1 MCWTCGKCYSI
12 TKRLPGSLLSKS
24 SHHLTTVK
32 IFRDA
37 IAPRRQRARAAR
49 RLCVGSEGPLTRSKW
64 NINDHLQVPRLH
76 REEVQRPIF
85 MEPGAKKNKCAKKVR
100 KKIFYRKKKR
110 AKKKKKKTKTGKKKG
125 EKKKKEKQEK
135 KRRKKERKNKRE

>member
-1 MCWTCGKCYSI
+1 MSSSSGPSQTSGQRLPTQLLLWQEVCCRVVYHIREGGSPLLSVFCGSIIYWTCGKCYGI
-12 TKRLPGSLLSKS
+12 VKRLPGSLLSKS

-37 IAPRRQRARAAR
+37 IAPRHQRARAAR

-64 NINDHLQVPRLH
+64 NINNHLQVPRLH

-85 MEPGAKKNKCAKKVR
+85 MEPCE
-100 KKIFYRKKKR
+100 
-110 AKKKKKKTKTGKKKG
+110 
-125 EKKKKEKQEK
+125 EK
-135 KRRKKERKNKRE
+135 

>member
-1 MCWTCGKCYSI
+1 MLFRSRLLDRDYPPSCCYDRRCVVGLCIVSRKGGSPLLSVFCGSIMCWTCGKCYGI
-12 TKRLPGSLLSKS
+12 VKRLPDSLLSKS

-37 IAPRRQRARAAR
+37 TAPRRQRARAAR
-49 RLCVGSEGPLTRSKW
+49 RLCVGSKGPLTRSEW

-85 MEPGAKKNKCAKKVR
+85 MEPCAKK
-100 KKIFYRKKKR
+100 
-110 AKKKKKKTKTGKKKG
+110 
-125 EKKKKEKQEK
+125 
-135 KRRKKERKNKRE
+135 